1 MQDQFKTRLEVINWL
16 NDLSEADAVYL
27 GNLDWVLYHNPLGD
41 EAKKIENIRAEL
53 KEQLK
58 QVLEIENTPFFKK
71 LLLKLKSFV
80 VFSVFGTLNFAYPA
94 ALVISITLDRFIR

>member
-1 MQDQFKTRLEVINWL
+1 MTPE
-16 NDLSEADAVYL
+16 ET
-27 GNLDWVLYHNPLGD
+27 
-41 EAKKIENIRAEL
+41 EL
-53 KEQLK
+53 QTKYTEEIKVFKEQLK

-94 ALVISITLDRFIR
+94 ALVISITLDSLYDILGFEWKGSYGHFEVIMNSFGYMFQTSLVW